1 MSYPR
6 HSETAFEAVIEAHL
20 LTNGDVAVARDGFD
34 RKWAIFP
41 ETIHRAY
48 HHPAQGA
55 PRRTHRRR
63 GGGKD

>member
-1 MSYPR
+1 
-6 HSETAFEAVIEAHL
+6 
-20 LTNGDVAVARDGFD
+20 VARDGFD